1 MTRITVTQ
9 ENKEFYKAFKKAL
22 NSKDET
28 LTSFCDKH
36 KLDYMLTYQR
46 LNASKIE
53 LNYLKELYGLLKL
66 DCWFRLSVSMFGEM
80 LEVTE

>member
-1 MTRITVTQ
+1 MTRITITQ

-28 LTSFCDKH
+28 LTSFCEKH

-53 LNYLKELYGLLKL
+53 LNYLKELYGLLQSE
-66 DCWFRLSVSMFGEM
+66 CWFRLSVGMFGE
-80 LEVTE
+80 LLHIEE